1 MRNDRAVSERLAE
14 FLVERHWQD
23 IAVEVRREAK

>member
-1 MRNDRAVSERLAE
+1 MRSDRAIPERLAE

-23 IAVEVRREAK
+23 IPAEIRREAK